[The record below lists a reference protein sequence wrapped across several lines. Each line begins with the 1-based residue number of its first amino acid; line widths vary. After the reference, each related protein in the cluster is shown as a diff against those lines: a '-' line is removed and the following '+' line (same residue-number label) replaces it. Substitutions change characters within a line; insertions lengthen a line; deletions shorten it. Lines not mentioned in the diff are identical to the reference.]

1 MGAQPPDSIQGM
13 DECCATRNLL
23 QIITSC
29 KLVRDKTIILIL
41 PPPVK
46 EDSVPHMNSTPL
58 WEEFDSCLLFIW
70 WVSPATTCMTL
81 IYYESDLLWHMRVQ
95 TGSSGA
101 QMFHL
106 QEGLWECTNGI
117 KLVPFVLYV
126 QNCFGHSGLALCV
139 SVHLQK
145 HLFPERQD
153 DFKWVS
159 EGPHDTRISF
169 ER

>member
-106 QEGLWECTNGI
+106 QEGLWDVQMESNE
-117 KLVPFVLYV
+117 LHLYSVL
-126 QNCFGHSGLALCV
+126 QTSFGHSGLALYV
-139 SVHLQK
+139 FLYIIAHRKKRKSLTSSQ
-145 HLFPERQD
+145 
-153 DFKWVS
+153 
-159 EGPHDTRISF
+159 T
-169 ER
+169 